1 MRIEHLA
8 DHVAAAPTLAR
19 WILDEWGYLLP
30 GCTLED
36 IVAMYEKR
44 TVRGRIPETFVALEG
59 DTVVGAASI
68 IEEDMETHKELSP
81 WLAEVYVASEFRNR
95 GLGSALVRTI
105 IQEAKDLGV
114 RRLYL
119 FTPDKVAFYQHL
131 GWQVLER
138 TEYYEKNVTIMSYEV
153 D

>member
-1 MRIEHLA
+1 M
-8 DHVAAAPTLAR
+8 
-19 WILDEWGYLLP
+19 
-30 GCTLED
+30 ED

-68 IEEDMETHKELSP
+68 IEEDMETRKELSP
-81 WLAEVYVASEFRNR
+81 WLAEVYVAPEFRNR
-95 GLGSALVRTI
+95 GIGTALVRAI
-105 IQEAKDLGV
+105 MQEAKSIGV

-131 GWQVLER
+131 GWEVLER
-138 TEYYEKNVTIMSYEV
+138 TEYYGKTMTIMSYESES
-153 D
+153 